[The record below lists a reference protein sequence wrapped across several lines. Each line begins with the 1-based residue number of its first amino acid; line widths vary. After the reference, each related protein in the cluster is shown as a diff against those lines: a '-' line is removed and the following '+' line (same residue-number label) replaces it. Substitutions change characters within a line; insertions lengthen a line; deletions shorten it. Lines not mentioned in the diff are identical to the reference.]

1 MKKNK
6 KKSKGKSANVIQKKR
21 KPAFKRYKLYL
32 SSEDATLRGFE
43 FSGNTILN
51 YTSTNK
57 VVAIPDKINSIT
69 ITSVSE
75 MAFRN
80 KALKEI
86 YIPENIEFIPYDSFL
101 GNPRAKITVD
111 RKNPFY
117 MSWYYKVYNK
127 EGTILIS
134 GSFRE

>member
-6 KKSKGKSANVIQKKR
+6 KKSKGKSVNVTKKKR

-32 SSEDATLRGFE
+32 SSEDANLRGFE

-57 VVAIPDKINSIT
+57 IISIPDEINRMT
-69 ITSVSE
+69 ITSISE
-75 MAFRN
+75 AAFRD
-80 KALKEI
+80 KSLKEI

-117 MSWYYKVYNK
+117 MSWDYKVYNK